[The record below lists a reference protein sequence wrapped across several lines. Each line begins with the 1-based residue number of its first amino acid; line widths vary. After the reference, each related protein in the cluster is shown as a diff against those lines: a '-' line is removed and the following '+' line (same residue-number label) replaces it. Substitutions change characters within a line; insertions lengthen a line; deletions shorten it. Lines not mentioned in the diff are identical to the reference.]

1 MVGYFEEDT
10 MTPGERERF
19 RAYGTF
25 LLGASGL
32 YLWATSRKGKP
43 TVVTASGTADIKK
56 VEVVQITGFGVPND
70 KEVDLNAEQRNV
82 TGFDMSLNIGVMVTG
97 EGNLSASASAT
108 YSDGSISETKQL
120 GGIENDGKTAFTI
133 SKGDFVASGKSI
145 KSYTVAV
152 TAKEGS
158 ATSATT
164 FTVGA

>member
-43 TVVTASGTADIKK
+43 TVVSASGTADIKK

-70 KEVDLNAEQRNV
+70 KEVDLKSEQRNV
-82 TGFDMSLNIGVMVTG
+82 TGFDMSLNIGIIVTG

-108 YSDGSISETKQL
+108 YSDGTTSETKQI
-120 GGIENDGKTAFTI
+120 GGSEDDGKTAFAI
-133 SKGDFVASGKSI
+133 NKGDFVESGKSI

-158 ATSATT
+158 AISATT